1 MKQTYRYDHYW
12 NYEEMESFLQT
23 MAEKYPSLMKLEV
36 LAVTKE
42 GRSIYGV
49 TISEDLKE
57 DRPAFYMD
65 GCTHAGEISGSM
77 ACLHTID
84 TLLTSHEEEAV
95 RKLLA
100 KQVFYFIPRISPD
113 GTEEYLKT
121 PNSVRSINEIYPPKT
136 DEKGFL
142 AEDLNDDHRI
152 LMMRRK
158 EPYGAWKKAEGSSF
172 QMVRREAD
180 DAEGDFYGVYTE
192 GTIPSFDGVTIPGMK
207 YRYGMDFN
215 RNFPVCWQPEGLQD
229 GAGSYPL
236 DHVETK
242 TMADFITGHKNIC
255 AVLTMHTSGG
265 VLFYPPGTMPEKKA
279 DQGDMKQY
287 HTISRMADHKL
298 NYPEFNLFDSFAED
312 EQHFDAGAFDDWCY
326 LNQGIPALTME
337 IWNIGVQAGCEMEDF
352 TDKNEDEKKEKEKRL
367 KVEEWIRTNA
377 PEALM
382 DWQPFEHPQL
392 GEVEIGGI
400 DHKFTAQNPPAS
412 FLAAELDR
420 ILDFTMRFART
431 LPSLQFSEV
440 KVTKEAEHVYRLET
454 SLYNSGYLST
464 WLTNRA
470 KLLKIDRP
478 VTFRLEG
485 CSVLSGE
492 TEISGLGGFAAVST
506 GYGYGSNISTY
517 GTNPAVR
524 KLTWIVSGN
533 EGDTVEIT
541 AEHEK
546 TGPVVTAAVLKG

>member
-136 DEKGFL
+136 DEKGFM

-242 TMADFITGHKNIC
+242 TMADFIAGHKNIC

-440 KVTKEAEHVYRLET
+440 KVTKEADHVYRLET

>member
-180 DAEGDFYGVYTE
+180 DAEGEFYGVYTE

-352 TDKNEDEKKEKEKRL
+352 TDKTEDEKKEKEKRL
-367 KVEEWIRTNA
+367 RVEEWIRTNA

-440 KVTKEAEHVYRLET
+440 KVTKEAEHVYRLKT